1 MYGKWEVSHGAQ
13 KVFQPLLWTTNHTTY
28 VFCQNRGQVG
38 SRPFFVDDVHPTPIA
53 EKRGLVSGF
62 DPLPLKAKTVAD
74 WRVINT
80 QSTYIMI
87 SSF

>member
-1 MYGKWEVSHGAQ
+1 M
-13 KVFQPLLWTTNHTTY
+13 
-28 VFCQNRGQVG
+28 
-38 SRPFFVDDVHPTPIA
+38 DDVHPTPIA